1 MAKIHEMPFNTEQ
14 YLPGNMKVNVQF
26 FSKKSK
32 KETSV
37 KGASSADFSVNI
49 KSFELVVVFAQ
60 LKKDVF
66 NVLETKLASD
76 KLEIPVIRTIVEIHN
91 LNANQTPQTNND
103 VFVGQKLWYQ
113 KESTLL
119 LWI

>member
-1 MAKIHEMPFNTEQ
+1 M
-14 YLPGNMKVNVQF
+14 
-26 FSKKSK
+26 
-32 KETSV
+32 

-60 LKKDVF
+60 LKKEVY
-66 NVLETKLASD
+66 NALETKLASD
-76 KLEIPVIRTIVEIHN
+76 KLEIPVIRTIVAIHS

-103 VFVGQKLWYQ
+103 VLWDRKLWYQ